1 MNTQCGKEKRHIQNY
16 NDISC
21 CLEYLIQLNNKTE
34 NNLLTTKY
42 GVFLLRTLN
51 HYSKKKYF
59 LSTSVSLDKTIKL
72 LQIITKY
79 SSFYYFRNKED
90 YTKMLIKCGID
101 IINQS
106 KYKDDEN
113 IINLKNA
120 LVNNVAC
127 IYFQIQQ
134 HNKAAKFLDKCI
146 QMNKNYIDNIITY
159 NNYGLIEISNKR
171 IKSGVHY
178 FHLMYKEIKGKL
190 KDTNVNEK
198 EKELF
203 CFLIMNYLKTTKK
216 YSINDYNNNY
226 EKLYN
231 YVYDT
236 LGNEHYIT
244 NEIMLIDS
252 NSERIK
258 EEKYE
263 KDIPKKTENIFT
275 ISNFKKDNDIGSFL
289 KEKMKS
295 EIQTQK
301 PKKHDTSSSFLN
313 NKSLSTSI
321 NETTPIFQKKKNTE
335 PTKKENQDMF
345 LLSSKNQKP
354 ITQLP
359 FKRKLKLKDV
369 FNMALQVTSSSKPKS
384 KFQQIFSLLGKN
396 PPPLPK
402 QIEQNSKFI
411 VTLNEYDEIMS
422 KISERQNKLEIVE
435 MSNSTI
441 KSKIQS
447 VEQIQKELK
456 RNSLIN
462 RAEPKEKDNNI
473 KAKSSFP
480 TETVKRRATQLFK
493 QLLLINKGEIK
504 SYPDYIENIIDFS
517 VLDDLNNFLLSKI
530 KKETII
536 EEEVTKMIER
546 TDQSSLLTH
555 TMNDLNSNCICKIFQ
570 MSNNIPYIISVN
582 YVVGENSINFQI
594 KNALENKIV
603 YETNALYEDMID
615 YLLKI
620 SYYDSMPVYTD
631 LSQVLN
637 IQMLVAKVLSN
648 HLQIMSGKEITLGL
662 SEFPIGISE
671 HKFEFSYLETPCF
684 CSLNIL
690 CNFIVIVLNNKNNEK
705 ESIRFDITADEGS
718 FNTLFKTVTDYGVKK
733 YVYNSNFDYN
743 SFFSEI
749 FAKTQ
754 EIHKISSNNENITFS
769 EFVQEY
775 PNNVYKLYFEKKLQK
790 KELWMITF
798 TGDFMEKFTW
808 KVDFF
813 SLDKIEISNTS
824 FYINKF
830 IILDSQDF
838 INIIGMAPEDICRLL
853 SEKEKVICN
862 YILLHSVKMKNI
874 VMKILTERNYDTMI
888 RLMKIKPS
896 CFFRFSF
903 AMTHVKR
910 YFCCAFEFVVYSREN
925 FFLRLMLT
933 ETVTCRSYSKLFLPY
948 IMISTITNMNELKKS
963 LEYKFNLS
971 KKLFKNKQKLRQVL
985 YDESENILT
994 KNPHL
999 VIFENIDII
1008 LEKLNQIKG

>member
-51 HYSKKKYF
+51 HYSKKENF
-59 LSTSVSLDKTIKL
+59 LSSSVSLDKTKSL

-79 SSFYYFRNKED
+79 SSFYYFRKKKE
-90 YTKMLIKCGID
+90 YTKLIIKCGID

-106 KYKDDEN
+106 KYKDDES
-113 IINLKNA
+113 IIDLKNA

-127 IYFQIQQ
+127 IYFQIEQSS
-134 HNKAAKFLDKCI
+134 KSAKFLDKCVK
-146 QMNKNYIDNIITY
+146 MNRSYIDNAITY
-159 NNYGLIEISNKR
+159 NNYGFIEISNKR

-190 KDTNVNEK
+190 KDKNANEN

-203 CFLIMNYLKTTKK
+203 CFLLMNYLKTSKK
-216 YSINDYNNNY
+216 YSINDYISHY
-226 EKLYN
+226 EEFYN
-231 YVYDT
+231 YVYNT
-236 LGNEHYIT
+236 LGSEHYIT
-244 NEIMLIDS
+244 NEILLIDT

-258 EEKYE
+258 EEKNE
-263 KDIPKKTENIFT
+263 NENSKKTENIFT
-275 ISNFKKDNDIGSFL
+275 ISNFKKDNDINFFF
-289 KEKMKS
+289 KEKTKS

-301 PKKHDTSSSFLN
+301 PKAHYDTSSPFFP
-313 NKSLSTSI
+313 NKSFSTSPQ
-321 NETTPIFQKKKNTE
+321 ETPIFQKRRNTE
-335 PTKKENQDMF
+335 TTKKENQDMF
-345 LLSSKNQKP
+345 LLSSKNPKP
-354 ITQLP
+354 TTKLP

-369 FNMALQVTSSSKPKS
+369 FNMALQATSSSKPKS
-384 KFQQIFSLLGKN
+384 KFQQIFSFLGKSA
-396 PPPLPK
+396 PPLPK
-402 QIEQNSKFI
+402 QMEQNSKNI
-411 VTLNEYDEIMS
+411 VVLNEYDEIMR
-422 KISERQNKLEIVE
+422 KVTEKQKKVEIVE

-447 VEQIQKELK
+447 VEKIQKESK
-456 RNSLIN
+456 RNSVMN
-462 RAEPKEKDNNI
+462 RVASKEKDNI
-473 KAKSSFP
+473 KVKSSFP
-480 TETVKRRATQLFK
+480 TEDVKRRATQLFK
-493 QLLLINKGEIK
+493 QLLLGNKEEIK
-504 SYPDYIENIIDFS
+504 SYPDYIENIINFT

-530 KKETII
+530 KKEVSI
-536 EEEVTKMIER
+536 EEEVAKMIER
-546 TDQSSLLTH
+546 TDQSALLNH

-582 YVVGENSINFQI
+582 SVVGENSINFQI
-594 KNALENKIV
+594 KNVLEKKIV
-603 YETNALYEDMID
+603 YESNALYEDMID
-615 YLLKI
+615 YLLRI
-620 SYYDSMPVYTD
+620 SYYDSMPTYAD
-631 LSQVLN
+631 LNQVLN

-648 HLQIMSGKEITLGL
+648 HLQIMGGNEITLGL
-662 SEFPIGISE
+662 SEFQIGISE

-684 CSLNIL
+684 FSLNIS
-690 CNFIVIVLNNKNNEK
+690 CNIIVIILNNKNNEK

-718 FNTLFKTVTDYGVKK
+718 FNTLFRTITDYGVKK
-733 YVYNSNFDYN
+733 YVYNSNFNYN

-749 FAKTQ
+749 FSKTQ

-769 EFVQEY
+769 DFVQAY
-775 PNNVYKLYFEKKLQK
+775 PHNVYKLYFEKKLQK

-798 TGDFMEKFTW
+798 TGDFMEEFTW
-808 KVDFF
+808 KVDFY
-813 SLDKIEISNTS
+813 SLDKIEISNAS
-824 FYINKF
+824 FYINKSL
-830 IILDSQDF
+830 ILDSQDF
-838 INIIGMAPEDICRLL
+838 INIIGMAPEDVCGLL
-853 SEKEKVICN
+853 SEKDKVTCN
-862 YILLHSVKMKNI
+862 YILLHSVKMRNI
-874 VMKILTERNYDTMI
+874 VMKILTERNYDSMI

-896 CFFRFSF
+896 CFFRFAF

-933 ETVTCRSYSKLFLPY
+933 ETVTCRTYSKLFLPY
-948 IMISTITNMNELKKS
+948 IMISTITNMNELKKN

-971 KKLFKNKQKLRQVL
+971 KKLFKNKKKLRQVL
-985 YDESENILT
+985 YDESENMLT